1 MQIEYR
7 KDQPTTART
16 WFAKIAPR
24 SEQELL
30 KHLERCLLDIA
41 EASVQGTELD
51 RKLWEAATFSNK
63 EIWHRAQQHRN
74 QANTLISVLAGSIS
88 KIRNGGDLT
97 AKQLQHIK
105 TVLDVL
111 TIVRGDPTWDFVEV
125 TEYTKTGD
133 TLQDLQNR
141 LFTNA

>member
-16 WFAKIAPR
+16 WFAKITPR

-51 RKLWEAATFSNK
+51 RKLWAAATFSNK
-63 EIWHRAQQHRN
+63 EIWHKAQQHRN

>member
-1 MQIEYR
+1 M
-7 KDQPTTART
+7 
-16 WFAKIAPR
+16 
-24 SEQELL
+24 
-30 KHLERCLLDIA
+30 
-41 EASVQGTELD
+41 
-51 RKLWEAATFSNK
+51 
-63 EIWHRAQQHRN
+63 
-74 QANTLISVLAGSIS
+74 ISVLAGSIS

>member
-7 KDQPTTART
+7 KEQPTTART
-16 WFAKIAPR
+16 WFAKIAPK
-24 SEQELL
+24 SELELL
-30 KHLERCLLDIA
+30 RHLEGCLLDIA

-51 RKLWEAATFSNK
+51 RKLWEAATFSNR
-63 EIWHRAQQHRN
+63 EIWHKAQQHRN

-111 TIVRGDPTWDFVEV
+111 TIVRGDPAWDFVEV
-125 TEYTKTGD
+125 TEYTKTGN

>member
-7 KDQPTTART
+7 KDQPATART

-41 EASVQGTELD
+41 EASVQGTEMD

-63 EIWHRAQQHRN
+63 EIWHKAQQHRN
-74 QANTLISVLAGSIS
+74 QANTMISVLAGSIS

-111 TIVRGDPTWDFVEV
+111 TIVRGDPEWDFVEV
-125 TEYTKTGD
+125 TEYTKTGN

>member
-7 KDQPTTART
+7 KDQPTTAKT
-16 WFAKIAPR
+16 WFAKITPR
-24 SEQELL
+24 SELDLL
-30 KHLERCLLDIA
+30 RHLEQCLLDIA
-41 EASVQGTELD
+41 EASVQGSDLD
-51 RKLWEAATFSNK
+51 KKLWEISTFANK
-63 EIWHRAQQHRN
+63 ELWHRAQQHRN

-88 KIRNGGDLT
+88 KIRRGGDLT

-111 TIVRGDPTWDFVEV
+111 TIVRGDPVWDFVEV
-125 TEYTKTGD
+125 TEYSTTGN